1 MRLKIKQVQPS
12 PEVQNQ
18 ENNVVVVG
26 AGAGAAAPDQ
36 EEVLKTAIVKE
47 EEGQEFGGWL
57 ISEGNNNMSNPENND
72 PPELSLTAP
81 SVAQSLVRPFFY
93 SLSLLF
99 GMPVDLFEFVLDLVL
114 IDRARGRGSLR
125 S

>member
-18 ENNVVVVG
+18 ESHVVGVG
-26 AGAGAAAPDQ
+26 AGTVASAPDQ
-36 EEVLKTAIVKE
+36 EEVLTRAIVKE

-72 PPELSLTAP
+72 PPELSPTIP
-81 SVAQSLVRPFFY
+81 SVAQYLVRPFFFSFPLY
-93 SLSLLF
+93 CS
-99 GMPVDLFEFVLDLVL
+99 
-114 IDRARGRGSLR
+114 ICR
-125 S
+125 SICSNLC